1 MSSKEQATFRVHRT
15 FAILM
20 GVVGGLIFLPTAV
33 SWPLDLLRGGS
44 VTDGADVLV
53 IVTGVG
59 WAGLALIAR
68 FITRPRLELSDSE
81 LRENRLFLSTA
92 IPLSDLTSIER
103 VSGRLNTGKPSRV
116 DALYLFRAHPEKRWV
131 VDLGFVD
138 APEKFMAAL
147 LGRVRLKCANYTPRD
162 APPWTRG

>member
-1 MSSKEQATFRVHRT
+1 MAFRVNRT
-15 FAILM
+15 FAILL
-20 GVVGGLIFLPTAV
+20 GVVGGLIFLPPSVA
-33 SWPLDLLRGGS
+33 WPLDLLRGGS

-68 FITRPRLELSDSE
+68 FIWRPRLELTASE
-81 LRENRLFLSTA
+81 LRENRLFFSTA
-92 IPLSDLTSIER
+92 IPLSGLTSLDR
-103 VSGRLNTGKPSRV
+103 VSGRLTASKPSRV
-116 DALYLFRAHPEKRWV
+116 DELHLFRAQPEKRWV
-131 VDLGFVD
+131 IDLGFVD